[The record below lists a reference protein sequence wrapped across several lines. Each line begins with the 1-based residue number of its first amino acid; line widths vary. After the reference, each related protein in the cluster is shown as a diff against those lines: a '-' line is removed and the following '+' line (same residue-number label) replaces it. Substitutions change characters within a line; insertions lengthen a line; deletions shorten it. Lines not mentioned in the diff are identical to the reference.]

1 MWNINLWKSSLSL
14 IYALLTHPDSSM
26 QPFYWT
32 CSRECQQRLVADV
45 NANEKANDNDPCK
58 LLVTSHS
65 FESSVTLHIL
75 KVNVLCSLD
84 FYYNAYS
91 APASIF
97 ITIPLLPLF
106 SSHFLYQYPW
116 FSLSLL
122 RSSLFQLY
130 TLSLVIIN
138 PPRAFK
144 YVPIIHKGLH
154 VIQTL
159 AWMSDWTI

>member
-32 CSRECQQRLVADV
+32 CSRECHQRLVADV

-130 TLSLVIIN
+130 TLSRYYQSTTCLQVCTN
-138 PPRAFK
+138 N
-144 YVPIIHKGLH
+144 
-154 VIQTL
+154 
-159 AWMSDWTI
+159 S

>member
-1 MWNINLWKSSLSL
+1 MHSSP
-14 IYALLTHPDSSM
+14 ILTVLCNHS
-26 QPFYWT
+26 T
-32 CSRECQQRLVADV
+32 ELVPV
-45 NANEKANDNDPCK
+45 NASKDLLPMPMPENANDNYPCK

-84 FYYNAYS
+84 FHYNTYS
-91 APASIF
+91 DPASIS

-106 SSHFLYQYPW
+106 SSHFLYQYHW

-122 RSSLFQLY
+122 MSSLFQLY
-130 TLSLVIIN
+130 TFSLVIIN
-138 PPRAFK
+138 PLCAFK

-159 AWMSDWTI
+159 A